1 MNSQIEQVSELSLRW
16 TAMSDR
22 GKVRQNNEDS
32 FLALTFNLQDVHYLG
47 KEGDGGFQSGDYIFA
62 VSDGMGGAKAGEFA
76 SRITV
81 EKITKLLPKSLRNA
95 SAGLSA
101 GYTELLQELF
111 HETHKALSYLGAN
124 YEECAG
130 MGSTLS
136 LGWFNPEWL
145 YFAHIGDSRIYYFP
159 ASGGMKQLSQDD
171 SHVGWLLRNKR
182 INEREARIHPLK
194 NSVQKALGAGHQF
207 VDPQVGS
214 VGYEKGDIFLLC
226 SDGIMDGLWDRQ
238 ILQLLRD
245 PSPEE
250 TAKTPAMRLVDA
262 ALQNS
267 GRDNITAV
275 VVEAME
281 A

>member
-1 MNSQIEQVSELSLRW
+1 
-16 TAMSDR
+16 MSDR

-145 YFAHIGDSRIYYFP
+145 YFAHIGDSRIYFLP

-214 VGYEKGDIFLLC
+214 VGYEKGDLFLLC

-250 TAKTPAMRLVDA
+250 AAKTPAMRLVDA